1 MTLYRILV
9 YNKYL
14 QFYAQFRQI
23 NIRQFLHGSIFMGHS
38 RRFSYLRIF
47 KLYGSCCIMDILLF
61 IYKFAKTRQKQNL
74 KK

>member
-38 RRFSYLRIF
+38 RRFSYLPYVYLNSRVRVALWIF
-47 KLYGSCCIMDILLF
+47 FCLFTSLLKLDKNKI
-61 IYKFAKTRQKQNL
+61 
-74 KK
+74 

>member
-23 NIRQFLHGSIFMGHS
+23 NIRQFLHGSIFMGHL
-38 RRFSYLRIF
+38 RRFSYLRI
-47 KLYGSCCIMDILLF
+47 GSCCIMDILLF